1 MKTNNYIYTNNNK
14 VMNFLFT
21 EIIAEKLRLRPNIE
35 YIRKLQRLADK
46 KDEIELKDFRK
57 MARAIS
63 LDSKGINRNL
73 LHKDCSFII
82 KYFDDLY
89 IQYLN
94 TDEYYVKCNGV
105 VFLTTTLANAEEY
118 FWDNQVKEIIKTK
131 LN

>member
-63 LDSKGINRNL
+63 LDSKGIDKSL
-73 LHKDCSFII
+73 LHKDCKFII

-89 IQYLN
+89 IQYLK

-118 FWDNQVKEIIKTK
+118 FWNNQVKEIIKTK

>member
-63 LDSKGINRNL
+63 LDSKGINRSL
-73 LHKDCSFII
+73 LHKDCKFII

-118 FWDNQVKEIIKTK
+118 FWNNQVKEIIKTK

>member
-1 MKTNNYIYTNNNK
+1 MKTNNYIYTHINK
-14 VMNFLFT
+14 RMNFLFT
-21 EIIAEKLRLRPNIE
+21 EIIAEKLRLKPNIE

-63 LDSKGINRNL
+63 LDSKGIDKSL
-73 LHKDCSFII
+73 LHKDCKFII

-94 TDEYYVKCNGV
+94 TNEYYVKCNGV
-105 VFLTTTLANAEEY
+105 VFLTTTLDKAEEY
-118 FWDNQVKEIIKTK
+118 FWNNQVKEIIKTK

>member
-63 LDSKGINRNL
+63 LDSKGINRGL

-118 FWDNQVKEIIKTK
+118 FWNNQVKEIIKTK

>member
-21 EIIAEKLRLRPNIE
+21 EIIAEKVRLRPNIE

-63 LDSKGINRNL
+63 LDSKGIDKSL
-73 LHKDCSFII
+73 LHKDCKFII

-89 IQYLN
+89 IQYLK

-118 FWDNQVKEIIKTK
+118 FWNNQVKEIIKTK

>member
-46 KDEIELKDFRK
+46 KDEIEIKDFRK

-63 LDSKGINRNL
+63 LDSKGINKSD
-73 LHKDCSFII
+73 LHKDCKFVV

-94 TDEYYVKCNGV
+94 TDEYYVKCNGIA
-105 VFLTTTLANAEEY
+105 FLTTTLDKAEEY
-118 FWDNQVKEIIKTK
+118 FWNNQVKEIIKTK

>member
-63 LDSKGINRNL
+63 LDSKGIDKSL
-73 LHKDCSFII
+73 LHKDCKFII

-89 IQYLN
+89 IQYLK

>member
-1 MKTNNYIYTNNNK
+1 MKTNNYIYTHINK
-14 VMNFLFT
+14 RMNFLFT

-46 KDEIELKDFRK
+46 KDEVELKDFRK

-63 LDSKGINRNL
+63 LDSKGIDKSV
-73 LHKDCSFII
+73 LHKDCKFII

-118 FWDNQVKEIIKTK
+118 FWNNQVKEIIKKK

>member
-46 KDEIELKDFRK
+46 KDEVELKDFRK

-63 LDSKGINRNL
+63 LDSKGIDKSL
-73 LHKDCSFII
+73 LHKDCKFII

-89 IQYLN
+89 IQYLK

-118 FWDNQVKEIIKTK
+118 FWNNQVKEIIKTK